1 MPTPNK
7 PTKVVDPTLEKDGFR
22 FLYLADLL
30 KLQVRVENQDKR
42 LGKLS
47 DIVVALKEP
56 YPEAVGLYLEHGWG
70 KPTEFIPWDRVRR
83 IENKAIIVKPPD
95 GEAEAYPPFTD
106 QPGWMLIDS
115 HLVGRSILDLDGRRT
130 EVVNDVQLLE
140 SKGHLVLVH
149 VDTSLRGILRRWGLG
164 RFAWI
169 KEELI
174 SWKYVQPLSVEDV
187 TKSDNVSLSI
197 TRSELKEL
205 PAEDLADA
213 LEELSG
219 EQQEALFSALDSET
233 AAEVLVAA
241 EPRAQRQLIADLRKE
256 RARGVFGEMSVP
268 QLVNVFS
275 VLPHSDKTAL
285 LTVLPA
291 DVAKRIDTIL
301 AEREAKARDLMDGN
315 FVAFGA
321 QTKVAE
327 VLASIRRSGRERREI
342 SYVYVVSA
350 ASGILL
356 GVVDLR
362 ELVLASDEA
371 TLQDLMASPVV
382 TAEEEDLRED
392 VADLFAKYNYRTI
405 PVVDSQD
412 HMRGVVRYRDI
423 MSNPDTR
430 AKE

>member
-1 MPTPNK
+1 MPTPIK
-7 PTKVVDPTLEKDGFR
+7 PPKAVEPTLEKDGFR

-30 KLQVRVENQDKR
+30 RLQVRIENQDKR

-47 DIVVALKEP
+47 DLVVVLKEP

-70 KPTEFIPWDRVRR
+70 KPTEFVPWDRVRR
-83 IENKAIIVKPPD
+83 IEQRAVIVKPPD
-95 GEAEAYPPFTD
+95 GDAEAYPVFND

-115 HLVGRSILDLDGRRT
+115 HLVGRSILDMDGRRT

-140 SKGHLVLVH
+140 SKGHLILVH

-187 TKSDNVSLSI
+187 TKSDKVSLSI

-205 PAEDLADA
+205 PPEDLADA

-256 RARGVFGEMSVP
+256 RARVVFGEMSVP

-275 VLPHSDKTAL
+275 VLPHSDKTEL

-291 DVAKRIDTIL
+291 EVAKRIDAIL

-315 FVAFGA
+315 FVAFGPE
-321 QTKVAE
+321 TKVSE
-327 VLASIRRSGRERREI
+327 VLAGIRRSGRERREI
-342 SYVYVVSA
+342 AYVYVVSPT
-350 ASGILL
+350 SSILL

-362 ELVLASDEA
+362 ELVLAPDEA
-371 TLQDLMASPVV
+371 PLQDLMASPVV
-382 TAEEEDLRED
+382 TAEEEDFRED

>member
-1 MPTPNK
+1 MPTPVK
-7 PTKVVDPTLEKDGFR
+7 PIKAVDPTLEKDGFR

-30 KLQVRVENQDKR
+30 KLQVCIENQDKR
-42 LGKLS
+42 LGKVS

-56 YPEAVGLYLEHGWG
+56 YPEAVGLVLEHGWG

-83 IENKAIIVKPPD
+83 IDNKAFVVKPPD
-95 GEAEAYPPFTD
+95 GGADVYPPFTD
-106 QPGWMLIDS
+106 QPGWLLVDS
-115 HLVGRSILDLDGRRT
+115 HLVGRSILDMDGRRT

-149 VDTSLRGILRRWGLG
+149 VDTSFRGILRRWGLG
-164 RFAWI
+164 RFALI

-174 SWKYVQPLSVEDV
+174 SWKYVQPLSIEDV
-187 TKSDNVSLSI
+187 TKSDKVSLSI

-205 PAEDLADA
+205 PPEDLADA

-256 RARGVFGEMSVP
+256 RARVVFSEMSVP

-275 VLPHSDKTAL
+275 VLPHSDKTEL

-301 AEREAKARDLMDGN
+301 AVREAKARDLMDANYVGS
-315 FVAFGA
+315 GPE
-321 QTKVAE
+321 TKVAE
-327 VLASIRRSGRERREI
+327 VLSAIRRSGRERREV
-342 SYVYVVSA
+342 SYIYVVSPT
-350 ASGILL
+350 SGILL

-362 ELVLASDEA
+362 ELVLAGDEIA
-371 TLQDLMASPVV
+371 LQDLMASPVV
-382 TAEEEDLRED
+382 TAEEDDLRED
-392 VADLFAKYNYRTI
+392 LADLFAKYNYRTI
-405 PVVDSQD
+405 PVVDPHD
-412 HMRGVVRYRDI
+412 HIKGVVRYRDI
-423 MSNPDTR
+423 MANPDTR
-430 AKE
+430 GKE

>member
-1 MPTPNK
+1 MPTPIK
-7 PTKVVDPTLEKDGFR
+7 PIKATDPTLEKEGFR

-30 KLQVRVENQDKR
+30 KLQVRVENEDRR

-47 DIVVALKEP
+47 DIVVVLKEP
-56 YPEAVGLYLEHGWG
+56 YPEAVGLFLEHGWG
-70 KPTEFIPWDRVRR
+70 KPTEFVPWDRVRR
-83 IENKAIIVKPPD
+83 IEGRAFIVKPPE
-95 GEAEAYPPFTD
+95 GGAETYPPFAD
-106 QPGWMLIDS
+106 QPRWMLVDS

-174 SWKYVQPLSVEDV
+174 SWKYVQPLSIEDV
-187 TKSDNVSLSI
+187 TKSDKVSLSI
-197 TRSELKEL
+197 TRAELKEL
-205 PAEDLADA
+205 PPEDLADA

-256 RARGVFGEMSVP
+256 RARVVFGEMSIP

-275 VLPHSDKTAL
+275 VLPHSDKTEL

-291 DVAKRIDTIL
+291 DIAKRIDTIL
-301 AEREAKARDLMDGN
+301 AEREAKARDLMDSSY
-315 FVAFGA
+315 VAFGPEATVA
-321 QTKVAE
+321 Q
-327 VLASIRRSGRERREI
+327 VLAGIRRSGRERREI
-342 SYVYVVSA
+342 SYIYVVSST
-350 ASGILL
+350 SGILL

-362 ELVLASDEA
+362 ELVLAADDAKLES
-371 TLQDLMASPVV
+371 LMASPVV
-382 TAEEEDLRED
+382 TAEEDDLRED
-392 VADLFAKYNYRTI
+392 LTDLFAKYNYRTI
-405 PVVDSQD
+405 PVVDPQD

-423 MSNPDTR
+423 MSGPDART
-430 AKE
+430 KE

>member
-1 MPTPNK
+1 MPTPIK
-7 PTKVVDPTLEKDGFR
+7 PIKAVDPTLEKDGFR

-30 KLQVRVENQDKR
+30 KLQVRIEGQDRR

-47 DIVVALKEP
+47 DLVVVLKEP
-56 YPEAVGLYLEHGWG
+56 YPEAIGLFLEHGWG
-70 KPTEFIPWDRVRR
+70 KPTEYITWDHVRR
-83 IENKAIIVKPPD
+83 IEKKAIVVRPPD
-95 GEAEAYPPFTD
+95 GGAETYPPFTD
-106 QPGWMLIDS
+106 QPGWMLVDS
-115 HLVGRSILDLDGRRT
+115 HLVGRSILDMDGRRT

-187 TKSDNVSLSI
+187 TKSDKVSLSI

-205 PAEDLADA
+205 PPEDLADA

-256 RARGVFGEMSVP
+256 RARGVFSEMSVP

-275 VLPHSDKTAL
+275 VLPHSDKTEL

-291 DVAKRIDTIL
+291 DVAKRIDAIL

-315 FVAFGA
+315 FVAFA
-321 QTKVAE
+321 PETKVVE
-327 VLASIRRSGRERREI
+327 VLAKIRKSGRERREV
-342 SYVYVVSA
+342 SYIYVVSP
-350 ASGILL
+350 ASSILL

-371 TLQDLMASPVV
+371 ALKDLMASPVV
-382 TAEEEDLRED
+382 SAEEDDLRED
-392 VADLFAKYNYRTI
+392 VADLFAKYNFRTI

-423 MSNPDTR
+423 MANPDTR

>member
-1 MPTPNK
+1 
-7 PTKVVDPTLEKDGFR
+7 
-22 FLYLADLL
+22 
-30 KLQVRVENQDKR
+30 
-42 LGKLS
+42 
-47 DIVVALKEP
+47 
-56 YPEAVGLYLEHGWG
+56 
-70 KPTEFIPWDRVRR
+70 
-83 IENKAIIVKPPD
+83 
-95 GEAEAYPPFTD
+95 
-106 QPGWMLIDS
+106 
-115 HLVGRSILDLDGRRT
+115 
-130 EVVNDVQLLE
+130 
-140 SKGHLVLVH
+140 
-149 VDTSLRGILRRWGLG
+149 
-164 RFAWI
+164 
-169 KEELI
+169 
-174 SWKYVQPLSVEDV
+174 
-187 TKSDNVSLSI
+187 VSLSI

-205 PAEDLADA
+205 PPEDLADA

-256 RARGVFGEMSVP
+256 RARGVFSEMSVP

-275 VLPHSDKTAL
+275 VLPHSDKTEL
-285 LTVLPA
+285 LTVLPP

-315 FVAFGA
+315 FVAFA
-321 QTKVAE
+321 PETKVAE
-327 VLASIRRSGRERREI
+327 VLGKIRRSGRERREV
-342 SYVYVVSA
+342 SYVYVVSP
-350 ASGILL
+350 ASSILL

-371 TLQDLMASPVV
+371 ALKDLMASPVV
-382 TAEEEDLRED
+382 TAEEDDLRED

-423 MSNPDTR
+423 MANPDTR